1 MTSKTSQPEAERADT
16 ERTDTHQAETDRAE
30 ADRADTDRADADQV
44 KAGQIDFYL
53 LKDASLSADHLACR
67 LAMMAWERRQQVF
80 IVATSDAHL
89 AKLDELMW
97 QYPPDRFL
105 PHTLATD
112 QNARKAP
119 VTMGLSSDLKAVNVV
134 INLCPEAIPQAAR
147 FNRILEIVP
156 FIQEQRDASRA
167 KYKTYL
173 QLGLKPQTHE
183 IT

>member
-1 MTSKTSQPEAERADT
+1 MTSETSQF
-16 ERTDTHQAETDRAE
+16 E
-30 ADRADTDRADADQV
+30 ADRAEVD
-44 KAGQIDFYL
+44 AGQVDFYL

-80 IVATSDAHL
+80 IVANDEAHL

-97 QYPPDRFL
+97 QYPPERFL
-105 PHTLATD
+105 PHALVTD

-134 INLCPEAIPQAAR
+134 INLCLEAIPQASR

-156 FIQEQRDASRA
+156 FVQAQRDASRA
-167 KYKTYL
+167 KYKSYL

>member
-1 MTSKTSQPEAERADT
+1 MTSKTSQSEAERTDIERADT
-16 ERTDTHQAETDRAE
+16 GQAATDRAGTE
-30 ADRADTDRADADQV
+30 HADADQLT
-44 KAGQIDFYL
+44 AGQVDFYL

-80 IVATSDAHL
+80 IVATGDAHL

-105 PHTLATD
+105 PHALATD

-134 INLCPEAIPQAAR
+134 INLCPEAIPQATR

-156 FIQEQRDASRA
+156 FVQEQRDASRA